1 MNVALTGSKIFFDVF
16 CCSSTLL
23 VISLWL
29 LSRNVNLLVAFIP
42 MVFMTVMSL
51 LGVIQVVQQQ
61 WNSNGVL
68 VGIGLVLVVMDVL
81 MVIIGISVISHH
93 FKKAFSKQ

>member
-1 MNVALTGSKIFFDVF
+1 MSAI
-16 CCSSTLL
+16 TLL

-29 LSRNVNLLVAFIP
+29 LSRNVNWLVAFIP
-42 MVFMTVMSL
+42 TVFMTVMSL
-51 LGVIQVVQQQ
+51 WGVIQVVQQQ